1 MRWRDAR
8 HGRRQLKTEAAAQQL
23 GSGVLSGTWP
33 ERPLMSEQGISSV
46 CLSRERPVAQVRR
59 TGYFRWVVGGVGAVL
74 SKSGRPV

>member
-1 MRWRDAR
+1 MGVVNSRPR
-8 HGRRQLKTEAAAQQL
+8 AAAQQR

-59 TGYFRWVVGGVGAVL
+59 TGYFRWGVT
-74 SKSGRPV
+74 KSSRSV